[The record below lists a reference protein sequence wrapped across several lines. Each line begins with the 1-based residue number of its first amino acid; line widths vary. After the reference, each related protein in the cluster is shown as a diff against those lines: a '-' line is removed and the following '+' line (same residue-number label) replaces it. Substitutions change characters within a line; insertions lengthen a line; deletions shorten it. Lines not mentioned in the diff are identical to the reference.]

1 MKSSNS
7 PTAKN
12 KEKIDSLF
20 PQEGQEVTIDDFK
33 KMVKEAE
40 KRPFQTQE
48 EFDRDI
54 DELVS
59 QEIFKKKHT
68 ILSPFSFIC
77 ETKILS
83 YEREN

>member
-12 KEKIDSLF
+12 KEKIDFLF

-33 KMVKEAE
+33 KMVKEAG
-40 KRPFQTQE
+40 KGPFQTQE

-54 DELVS
+54 DEWLS
-59 QEIFKKKHT
+59 QEIFKK
-68 ILSPFSFIC
+68 
-77 ETKILS
+77 
-83 YEREN
+83 

>member
-12 KEKIDSLF
+12 KEKIDFLF
-20 PQEGQEVTIDDFK
+20 PQEGQEVTTDDFK

-40 KRPFQTQE
+40 KGPFQTQE

-54 DELVS
+54 DEWLS
-59 QEIFKKKHT
+59 QEIFKK
-68 ILSPFSFIC
+68 
-77 ETKILS
+77 
-83 YEREN
+83 

>member
-12 KEKIDSLF
+12 KEKIDFLF
-20 PQEGQEVTIDDFK
+20 PKEGQEVTIDDFK

-40 KRPFQTQE
+40 KGPFQTQE

-54 DELVS
+54 DEWLS
-59 QEIFKKKHT
+59 QEIFKK
-68 ILSPFSFIC
+68 
-77 ETKILS
+77 
-83 YEREN
+83 

>member
-12 KEKIDSLF
+12 KEKIDFLF
-20 PQEGQEVTIDDFK
+20 PQEGQEVTTDDFK

-40 KRPFQTQE
+40 KGQFQTQE

-54 DELVS
+54 DEWLS
-59 QEIFKKKHT
+59 QEIFKK
-68 ILSPFSFIC
+68 
-77 ETKILS
+77 
-83 YEREN
+83 

>member
-1 MKSSNS
+1 MTSSNS

-12 KEKIDSLF
+12 KEKIDFLF

-40 KRPFQTQE
+40 KGPFQTQE

-54 DELVS
+54 DEWLS
-59 QEIFKKKHT
+59 QEIFKK
-68 ILSPFSFIC
+68 
-77 ETKILS
+77 
-83 YEREN
+83 

>member
-12 KEKIDSLF
+12 KEKIDFLF
-20 PQEGQEVTIDDFK
+20 SQEGQEVTIDDFK

-40 KRPFQTQE
+40 KGPFQTQE

-54 DELVS
+54 DEWLS
-59 QEIFKKKHT
+59 QEIFKK
-68 ILSPFSFIC
+68 
-77 ETKILS
+77 
-83 YEREN
+83 

>member
-12 KEKIDSLF
+12 KEKIDFLF

-40 KRPFQTQE
+40 KGPFQTQE

-54 DELVS
+54 DEWLS
-59 QEIFKKKHT
+59 QEIFKK
-68 ILSPFSFIC
+68 
-77 ETKILS
+77 
-83 YEREN
+83 

>member
-12 KEKIDSLF
+12 KEKIDFLF
-20 PQEGQEVTIDDFK
+20 PQEGQEVTIEDFK

-40 KRPFQTQE
+40 KGPFQTQE

-54 DELVS
+54 DEWLS
-59 QEIFKKKHT
+59 QEIFKK
-68 ILSPFSFIC
+68 
-77 ETKILS
+77 
-83 YEREN
+83 

>member
-12 KEKIDSLF
+12 KEKIDFLF
-20 PQEGQEVTIDDFK
+20 PQEGQEVTVDDFK

-40 KRPFQTQE
+40 KGPFQTQE

-54 DELVS
+54 DEWLS
-59 QEIFKKKHT
+59 QEIFKK
-68 ILSPFSFIC
+68 
-77 ETKILS
+77 
-83 YEREN
+83 

>member
-54 DELVS
+54 DEWLS
-59 QEIFKKKHT
+59 QEIFKK
-68 ILSPFSFIC
+68 
-77 ETKILS
+77 
-83 YEREN
+83 

>member
-12 KEKIDSLF
+12 KEKIDFLF

-33 KMVKEAE
+33 KMIKEAE
-40 KRPFQTQE
+40 KGPFQTQE

-54 DELVS
+54 DEWLS
-59 QEIFKKKHT
+59 QEIFKK
-68 ILSPFSFIC
+68 
-77 ETKILS
+77 
-83 YEREN
+83 

>member
-12 KEKIDSLF
+12 KEKIDFLF

-33 KMVKEAE
+33 KMVTEAE
-40 KRPFQTQE
+40 KGPFQTQE

-54 DELVS
+54 DEWLS
-59 QEIFKKKHT
+59 QEIFKK
-68 ILSPFSFIC
+68 
-77 ETKILS
+77 
-83 YEREN
+83 

>member
-12 KEKIDSLF
+12 KEKIDFLF
-20 PQEGQEVTIDDFK
+20 SKEGQEVTIDDFK

-40 KRPFQTQE
+40 KGPFQTQE

-54 DELVS
+54 DEWLS
-59 QEIFKKKHT
+59 QEIFKK
-68 ILSPFSFIC
+68 
-77 ETKILS
+77 
-83 YEREN
+83 

>member
-12 KEKIDSLF
+12 KEKIDFLF
-20 PQEGQEVTIDDFK
+20 PQEGQEVTIDNFK

-40 KRPFQTQE
+40 KGPFQTQE

-54 DELVS
+54 DEWLS
-59 QEIFKKKHT
+59 QEIFKK
-68 ILSPFSFIC
+68 
-77 ETKILS
+77 
-83 YEREN
+83 